1 MTTYNRFLWEGETYP
16 ILSDNRAMSA
26 PSWSLPA
33 AITCPGMLADSDNA
47 ICSGCYA
54 QLGRYA
60 MRGVA
65 EPQAARLAWMLAH
78 LDNPSDWIR
87 QIVDALRA
95 ANCIYARLHD
105 SGDWFSLAQCRAWY
119 EILRQT
125 PEVHY
130 WAPTRSWRVPHL
142 LPELRRLHSLPN
154 CTIRPSALYFD
165 QPAPVVEGLG
175 AGMASHYRDAPHG
188 RTCPKTEAGSC
199 AAARCRTC
207 WDSADGPVS
216 FQAHGHGGTHRP
228 TPPSATQRKTRL
240 GIVRDFVP
248 LENVLGVIRRDA
260 GRANG

>member
-1 MTTYNRFLWEGETYP
+1 MTTYNRFVWEGETYP

-60 MRGVA
+60 MRTVA
-65 EPQAARLAWMLAH
+65 EPQAARLAWMLDN
-78 LDNPSDWIR
+78 LDNPTDWIR
-87 QIVDALRA
+87 QLVDALRA
-95 ANCIYARLHD
+95 ANCIYVRLHD
-105 SGDWFSLAQCRAWY
+105 SGDWFSLAQCRTWY

-125 PEVHY
+125 PEIHY

-154 CTIRPSALYFD
+154 VTIRPSALYFD
-165 QPAPVVEGLG
+165 QAAPEVEGLG
-175 AGMASHYRDAPHG
+175 AGMASHYRDAPNG

-199 AAARCRTC
+199 AAARCRAC
-207 WDSADGPVS
+207 WDSEDGPVS
-216 FQAHGHGGTHRP
+216 FLAHGHGGAHRP
-228 TPPSATQRKTRL
+228 TPPSATQRKARL
-240 GIVRDFVP
+240 GIVREFVP
-248 LENVLGVIRRDA
+248 LESVLGVIRADA